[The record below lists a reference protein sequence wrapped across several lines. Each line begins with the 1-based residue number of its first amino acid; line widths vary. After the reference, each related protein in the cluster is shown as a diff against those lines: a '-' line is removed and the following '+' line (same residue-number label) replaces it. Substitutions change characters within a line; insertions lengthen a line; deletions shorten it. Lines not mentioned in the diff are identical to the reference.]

1 MKDFFEKVVSK
12 NNIAEFKVTANN
24 EESALKRLLKNMN
37 KEEEKKFK
45 KMFG

>member
-1 MKDFFEKVVSK
+1 MENYLVKVISE
-12 NNIAEFKVTANN
+12 NKVTELKITANS
-24 EESALKRLLKNMN
+24 EESALKRVLKNMN

>member
-1 MKDFFEKVVSK
+1 MENYLVKVVSE
-12 NNIAEFKVTANN
+12 NEVVEIKVTANS
-24 EESALKRLLKNMN
+24 EESALKRVLKNLN

>member
-1 MKDFFEKVVSK
+1 MKDFFVKVVSK
-12 NNIAEFKVTANN
+12 NDVVELKVTATS